1 MAGVLN
7 GWMVMSLNDVR
18 YYIALSCAVLGP
30 SILYTGLVAWPIR
43 AAYQLEGRQLHV
55 LYLALYIVIV
65 FIGFIFYRKRLRGI
79 I

>member
-1 MAGVLN
+1 
-7 GWMVMSLNDVR
+7 MSLDNFR

-43 AAYQLEGRQLHV
+43 ATYQLEGKQLHV
-55 LYLALYIVIV
+55 LYLVLYVVIV
-65 FIGFIFYRKRLRGI
+65 FVGFIFYRKRLRGI